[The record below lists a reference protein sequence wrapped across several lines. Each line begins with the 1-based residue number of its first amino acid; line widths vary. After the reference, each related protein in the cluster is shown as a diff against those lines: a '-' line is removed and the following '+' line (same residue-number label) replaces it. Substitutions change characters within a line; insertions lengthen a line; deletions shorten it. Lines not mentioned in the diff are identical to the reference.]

1 MSKRKLSSGATNLTE
16 GSPAKLLLRF
26 MIPMLIG
33 NMCQQLYNTVDT
45 IIVGRFV
52 GTTAL
57 AAVGSTGTIFF
68 LIIGTANGMAT
79 GFTVLTSQTYG
90 AGDRR
95 GTGASLAN
103 SILLSLL
110 VAAVLTITSLSLLPS
125 LLRAM
130 NTPRDMYQYAYDYIS
145 VICMGVVCTLY
156 YNLFSSALRAV
167 GNSRMPLF
175 FLLFSSCLNIIL
187 DLLFVIGLH
196 AGIAGVAWA
205 TIISQFVS
213 AVMTLVLLS
222 RTKEVFR
229 LVWKDLHINP
239 GMARRIMGIG
249 LPAAAQSVVTAVS
262 NVFVQSY
269 INVFGS
275 AVMAG
280 WSCFNKLDQFIMLV
294 LQSMSM
300 AATAFVSQNIG
311 AGNKKRADRGTVV
324 NVLLTLAVSGV
335 IAAVLFVYADPA
347 VGLFSGDKS
356 VVEAGAAFLRVN
368 VFFTLF
374 NCVNHVLAGGIRG
387 RGDSRGPM
395 VIMLFSFV
403 GVRQVYLYVMA
414 HYISNTPVA
423 VGFGY
428 PVGWMTC
435 CVIEVVYYC
444 LRYSERFRRRH
455 RGLPVPGK

>member
-187 DLLFVIGLH
+187 DLALIICFGMGTRGAAL
-196 AGIAGVAWA
+196 A
-205 TIISQFVS
+205 TILSQGIS
-213 AVMTLVLLS
+213 AVLCVAYIYRSVPELRPDPDQWHFHGQYTGLQMRVALPMAVQYGITASGTLVEQSAVNLFGSVAAAGFTAAVKIHMLLS
-222 RTKEVFR
+222 QGHFSMGQTIAAFAGQNYGIRDTGRIRKGCSIAFR
-229 LVWKDLHINP
+229 
-239 GMARRIMGIG
+239 M
-249 LPAAAQSVVTAVS
+249 
-262 NVFVQSY
+262 
-269 INVFGS
+269 
-275 AVMAG
+275 
-280 WSCFNKLDQFIMLV
+280 MLV
-294 LQSMSM
+294 YSITTGIL
-300 AATAFVSQNIG
+300 
-311 AGNKKRADRGTVV
+311 V
-324 NVLLTLAVSGV
+324 NVLLPYLLPLFFTGDVAIREILPWSRTFVRINTLFYQPLAMIFIYRSAMQGCNYSMRAMTLGIVELAARTVLALASMRLGSYELAV
-335 IAAVLFVYADPA
+335 AAD
-347 VGLFSGDKS
+347 
-356 VVEAGAAFLRVN
+356 GAAW
-368 VFFTLF
+368 
-374 NCVNHVLAGGIRG
+374 LAAGVYGI
-387 RGDSRGPM
+387 
-395 VIMLFSFV
+395 L
-403 GVRQVYLYVMA
+403 LYYVTM
-414 HYISNTPVA
+414 
-423 VGFGY
+423 GQ
-428 PVGWMTC
+428 
-435 CVIEVVYYC
+435 
-444 LRYSERFRRRH
+444 LERKLALSARS
-455 RGLPVPGK
+455 G